1 MKVLGSIAAILA
13 LVLLASGSV
22 KAESITLRQIIH
34 VPGLTQS
41 SEIRLRDDSAATPS
55 VSQQSRV
62 DQRTA
67 DLVNTTFIDIAGQ
80 GTLLSGVALSTDI
93 PQGVDISTPG
103 DVEAI
108 ICDCGEI
115 MVAGGFPKWPL
126 LFLGAVP
133 FFFFDDDD
141 NPTSTPTPTPIP
153 TPTATPPVVVPEP
166 ASIFLFS
173 SGLLAFGVTAHRRY
187 KARSLVDAEEK
198 KD

>member
-1 MKVLGSIAAILA
+1 MKVLGSIAAIL
-13 LVLLASGSV
+13 VFVASGSV
-22 KAESITLRQIIH
+22 KAEPITLRQIIH
-34 VPGLTQS
+34 VAGAMQS
-41 SEIRLRDDSAATPS
+41 SEIRLRNDSAATPS

-67 DLVNTTFIDIAGQ
+67 DLLNTSFIDIAGQ
-80 GTLLSGVALSTDI
+80 STLLSGVALNTDM

-103 DVEAI
+103 DIEAI

-126 LFLGAVP
+126 FFLGAVP
-133 FFFFDDDD
+133 FFFFDHDD
-141 NPTSTPTPTPIP
+141 NPTSTPTQTPTP

-166 ASIFLFS
+166 ASIFLFG

-198 KD
+198 KN